1 MAKVVIGDILWGEF
15 KSDAGIRLLSLTL
28 ANKRFLACRG
38 SILKQIGGKID
49 QNTTFFLKGYGNN
62 PELMS
67 CLRELMFNG
76 RELLDD
82 LLIRLNI
89 ATRGKAIQTARDFLP
104 FSRDMMKGEY
114 DRLRLEIIDFLKT
127 NITYVFHIR
136 KIRNEIKNRVSN
148 IKFRFV
154 TNHVE
159 LYFRI
164 PIKGDE
170 IELVQYLDIL
180 NKDEAMK
187 KRNYGCVFNL
197 DVYFPEM
204 IEFWKTAI
212 DVLGQSIR
220 RLTTDLS

>member
-15 KSDAGIRLLSLTL
+15 KSDSEIRLRSLRL
-28 ANKRFLACRG
+28 ANERFLAYRG

-62 PELMS
+62 PDLMS
-67 CLRELMFNG
+67 CFRELMFNS

-82 LLIRLNI
+82 LLIKLNI

-104 FSRDMMKGEY
+104 FSRNMVNGEY
-114 DRLRLEIIDFLKT
+114 DRLKLEIIEFLKT

-154 TNHVE
+154 TNHIE
-159 LYFRI
+159 SYFRV

-170 IELVQYLDIL
+170 IELVQYLDIM
-180 NKDEAMK
+180 NKDEAMENG
-187 KRNYGCVFNL
+187 NYGCVFNL

-204 IEFWKTAI
+204 LEFWKTAI
-212 DVLGQSIR
+212 GILEQSIR
-220 RLTTDLS
+220 RLTTG